1 MNKISNE
8 VQETGSFNTVVLE
21 NQEGYIHVGLQYK
34 ICKLQLYPVS
44 PKLYSYRYCCSNST
58 VLTVPTVE
66 CFYSTRTITYGT
78 WVAEVHEPELPTSIE
93 ANDDNIVPTD

>member
-1 MNKISNE
+1 MNNKISNE

-21 NQEGYIHVGLQYK
+21 NQEWYICLQYK
-34 ICKLQLYPVS
+34 KYANYPVS

-58 VLTVPTVE
+58 VLTVQVPTVE
-66 CFYSTRTITYGT
+66 CFYSTRTIIYGT
-78 WVAEVHEPELPTSIE
+78 WVAAVHEPEPPTSIE